1 MTAMTDRT
9 VTEAGERA
17 VLAAAMQSVAV
28 ECVHFDAAERPVR
41 RRLMPLA
48 ALLAP
53 LEGMVSL
60 RPADALRD
68 AS

>member
-9 VTEAGERA
+9 IGEPGEKA
-17 VLAAAMQSVAV
+17 VLAAALQTVAV
-28 ECVHFDAAERPVR
+28 ECVHFDTAERPAL

-48 ALLAP
+48 VLLAP
-53 LEGMVSL
+53 LEGLVS
-60 RPADALRD
+60 PARRDGLRD